1 MGALGKQGCHLH
13 TGRRFNKPPNT
24 LRFPHS
30 AHTILFRVFVAIL
43 PDKQQV
49 FIDRQQVEVFI
60 MIYVLRNERM
70 PGPLW
75 GVSGESLKGHEISM
89 NSRAEVIS
97 ILLLLPGPKGLCAQL
112 PP

>member
-1 MGALGKQGCHLH
+1 
-13 TGRRFNKPPNT
+13 
-24 LRFPHS
+24 
-30 AHTILFRVFVAIL
+30 
-43 PDKQQV
+43 
-49 FIDRQQVEVFI
+49 
-60 MIYVLRNERM
+60 MIYVFRNERM

-89 NSRAEVIS
+89 NSRGEMIS